1 MQLIVSV
8 AALAATITSVNAL
21 GQAIVHNNC
30 AFPIYLWAVDAQRN
44 PSSGT
49 TVQPGGQ
56 YSEQY
61 HTPSSGGVSIKLSTT
76 NSLASK
82 VTQFEYTVQSYAN
95 NPFLWY
101 DGSNVDCTGAE
112 CPFYNYGVNLKAS
125 DPSCPTR
132 DCPVGQVCSGFY
144 TLWNDD
150 INTLSCSQES
160 NVIMTLCSVNGGSS
174 GGSGGS
180 ASSNSGASPSPSK
193 PVVTNEAV
201 ATTFKTEY
209 TAPAKRAA
217 EPVHHGHMHFHQ
229 RAQE

>member
-1 MQLIVSV
+1 MPSIFSV
-8 AALAATITSVNAL
+8 AALAATITTVNAM
-21 GQAIVHNNC
+21 GSAIVQNNC
-30 AFPIYLWAVDAQRN
+30 GFPIYLWPVDAQRN
-44 PSSGT
+44 PSTSI
-49 TVQPGGQ
+49 TVAAGGQ

-82 VTQFEYTVQSYAN
+82 VTQFEYTVQSYAS

-112 CPFYNYGVNLKAS
+112 CPFYNYGINLKAS
-125 DPSCPTR
+125 DSSCPTR

-150 INTLSCSQES
+150 INTLSCNQDA
-160 NVIMTLCSVNGGSS
+160 NVIMTLCSVSS
-174 GGSGGS
+174 GGSGNSGS
-180 ASSNSGASPSPSK
+180 QYNAAASSVAPSK
-193 PVVTNEAV
+193 AAVTNEAV
-201 ATTFKTEY
+201 ATTFRTEY